1 MVRPLASEVGTAG
14 LPRGVG
20 TLSLQTNQS
29 TEMETFIYDHVRTPR
44 GKGKPDGSLHEVTPV
59 WLASQPLV
67 ALRERNQ
74 FDTAAVD
81 DVVLGCVVPV
91 GEQGGNVGR
100 MAVLQ
105 ADYAQSV
112 PGLQINRYCGSG
124 LEAVAFAASKVM
136 GGQADLTIGGGVE
149 MMSRVPMGSDGGAW
163 AQDPQ
168 LAAKTYFVMQG
179 ISADLLASLRGY
191 SRADCDAYSA
201 ESHRRAAQAWGEGRF
216 DRSVMT
222 VKDFLGLPLLSRDE
236 TIRPE
241 TTAESLG
248 ALKPAFVEM
257 GQKYGYD
264 SVAMQRYPQV
274 EKINHVHHAG
284 NSSGIVD
291 GAAAVLLGNAEAGQ
305 RLGLKPRA
313 RIRAFAAIGSE
324 PTLMLDG
331 PSYAAR
337 KALARAGMQPSDID
351 LWELNEAFASVVLTM
366 MDELNIPHDRM
377 NVNGGAIAMGH
388 PLGATGAMILG
399 TALDELER
407 TGKQTALVS
416 LCVAAGMGSAMI
428 IERV

>member
-1 MVRPLASEVGTAG
+1 
-14 LPRGVG
+14 
-20 TLSLQTNQS
+20 
-29 TEMETFIYDHVRTPR
+29 MEALIFDHVRTPR

-59 WLASQPLV
+59 WLAAQPLV
-67 ALRERNQ
+67 ELRERNQ
-74 FDTAAVD
+74 LDTSVVD
-81 DVVLGCVVPV
+81 DVVMGCVMPV

-112 PGLQINRYCGSG
+112 AGIQLNRYCGSG
-124 LEAVAFAASKVM
+124 LEAVSFAAAKVM
-136 GGQADLTIGGGVE
+136 AGQADMTIGAGVE

-168 LAAKTYFVMQG
+168 VANKTYFVMQG
-179 ISADLLASLRGY
+179 ISADLLASLRGH
-191 SRADCDAYSA
+191 SRRDLDAYSA
-201 ESHRRAAQAWGEGRF
+201 ESHRRAAQAWAEGRF
-216 DRSVMT
+216 AKSVAP
-222 VKDFLGLPLLSRDE
+222 VKDFLGMTLLEKDE

-241 TTAESLG
+241 TTADSLG
-248 ALKPAFVEM
+248 ALKPAFTEM

-264 SVAMQRYPQV
+264 SVALQRYPQV
-274 EKINHVHHAG
+274 EQIHHHHHAG

-291 GAAAVLLGNAEAGQ
+291 GAAAVLIGTAEAGAKQ
-305 RLGLKPRA
+305 GMKPRA
-313 RIRAFAAIGSE
+313 RIRSFASIGSE

-351 LWELNEAFASVVLTM
+351 LWELNEAFATVVLTM
-366 MDELNIPHDRM
+366 MEELNIPHDRM

-399 TALDELER
+399 TVLDELER
-407 TGKQTALVS
+407 TGKRTALIS

>member
-1 MVRPLASEVGTAG
+1 
-14 LPRGVG
+14 
-20 TLSLQTNQS
+20 
-29 TEMETFIYDHVRTPR
+29 MEALIFDHVRTPR
-44 GKGKPDGSLHEVTPV
+44 GKGKPDGALHEVTPV
-59 WLASQPLV
+59 WLAAQPLQ

-74 FDTAAVD
+74 LDTSVVD
-81 DVVLGCVVPV
+81 DVVMGCVVPV

-112 PGLQINRYCGSG
+112 AGVQLNRYCGSG
-124 LEAVAFAASKVM
+124 LEAVSFAAAKVM
-136 GGQADLTIGGGVE
+136 AGQADMTIGAGVE

-168 LAAKTYFVMQG
+168 VANKTYFVMQG
-179 ISADLLASLRGY
+179 ISADLLASLRGH
-191 SRADCDAYSA
+191 SRRDLDAYSA
-201 ESHRRAAQAWGEGRF
+201 ESHRRAAKAWAEGRF
-216 DRSVMT
+216 DKSVMP
-222 VKDFLGLPLLSRDE
+222 VKDFLGMTLLEKDE

-241 TTAESLG
+241 TTVESLG
-248 ALKPAFVEM
+248 ALKPAFTEM

-264 SVAMQRYPQV
+264 SVALQRYPQV
-274 EKINHVHHAG
+274 EQIQHHHHAG

-291 GAAAVLLGNAEAGQ
+291 GAAAVLIGTAEAGAKQ
-305 RLGLKPRA
+305 GMKPRA
-313 RIRAFAAIGSE
+313 RIRGFASIGSE

-337 KALARAGMQPSDID
+337 KALERARMQPSDID
-351 LWELNEAFASVVLTM
+351 LWELNEAFATVVLTM
-366 MDELNIPHDRM
+366 MEELNIPHDRM

-399 TALDELER
+399 TVLDELER
-407 TGKQTALVS
+407 TGKRTALIS

>member
-1 MVRPLASEVGTAG
+1 M
-14 LPRGVG
+14 
-20 TLSLQTNQS
+20 
-29 TEMETFIYDHVRTPR
+29 
-44 GKGKPDGSLHEVTPV
+44 TPV
-59 WLASQPLV
+59 WLAAQALQ

-74 FDTAAVD
+74 LDTSVVD
-81 DVVLGCVVPV
+81 DVVMGCVVPV

-112 PGLQINRYCGSG
+112 AGVQLNRYCGSG
-124 LEAVAFAASKVM
+124 LEAVSFAAAKVM
-136 GGQADLTIGGGVE
+136 AGQADMTIGAGVE

-168 LAAKTYFVMQG
+168 LANKTYFVMQG
-179 ISADLLASLRGY
+179 ISADLLASLRGH
-191 SRADCDAYSA
+191 SRRDLDAYST
-201 ESHRRAAQAWGEGRF
+201 ESHRRAAKAWAEGRF
-216 DRSVMT
+216 DKSVVP
-222 VKDFLGLPLLSRDE
+222 VKDFLGMTLLEKDE

-241 TTAESLG
+241 TTVESLG
-248 ALKPAFVEM
+248 ALKPAFTEM

-264 SVAMQRYPQV
+264 SVALQRYPQV
-274 EKINHVHHAG
+274 EQIQHHHHAG

-291 GAAAVLLGNAEAGQ
+291 GAAAVLIGTAEAGAKQ
-305 RLGLKPRA
+305 GMKPRA
-313 RIRAFAAIGSE
+313 RIRGFASIGSE

-337 KALARAGMQPSDID
+337 KALERARMQPSDID
-351 LWELNEAFASVVLTM
+351 LWELNEAFATVVLTM
-366 MDELNIPHDRM
+366 MEELNIPHDRM

-399 TALDELER
+399 TVLDELER
-407 TGKQTALVS
+407 TGKRTALIS

>member
-1 MVRPLASEVGTAG
+1 
-14 LPRGVG
+14 
-20 TLSLQTNQS
+20 
-29 TEMETFIYDHVRTPR
+29 MEALIFDHVRTPR
-44 GKGKPDGSLHEVTPV
+44 GKGKPDGALHEVTPV
-59 WLASQPLV
+59 WLAAQPLV

-74 FDTAAVD
+74 LDTSAVD
-81 DVVLGCVVPV
+81 DVVMGCVVPV
-91 GEQGGNVGR
+91 GEQGGNIGR

-112 PGLQINRYCGSG
+112 AGVQLNRYCGSG
-124 LEAVAFAASKVM
+124 LEAVSFAAAKVM
-136 GGQADLTIGGGVE
+136 AGQADMTIGAGVE

-168 LAAKTYFVMQG
+168 LANKTYFVMQG
-179 ISADLLASLRGY
+179 ISADLLASLRGH
-191 SRADCDAYSA
+191 SRRDLDEYSA
-201 ESHRRAAQAWGEGRF
+201 ESHRRAARAWAEGRF
-216 DRSVMT
+216 DRSVVP
-222 VKDFLGLPLLSRDE
+222 VKDFLGMTLLERDE

-241 TTAESLG
+241 TTIDSLG
-248 ALKPAFVEM
+248 ALKPAFTEM

-264 SVAMQRYPQV
+264 SVALQRYPQV
-274 EKINHVHHAG
+274 EQVHHHHHAG

-291 GAAAVLLGNAEAGQ
+291 GAAAVLVGTAEAGAKQ
-305 RLGLKPRA
+305 GMKPRA
-313 RIRAFAAIGSE
+313 RIRSFASIGSE

-337 KALARAGMQPSDID
+337 QALERARMQASDID
-351 LWELNEAFASVVLTM
+351 LWELNEAFATVVLTM
-366 MDELNIPHDRM
+366 MEELDIPHERM

-399 TALDELER
+399 TVLDELER
-407 TGKQTALVS
+407 SGKRTALIS

>member
-1 MVRPLASEVGTAG
+1 
-14 LPRGVG
+14 
-20 TLSLQTNQS
+20 
-29 TEMETFIYDHVRTPR
+29 METLIYDHVRTPR

-59 WLASQPLV
+59 WLASRPLV
-67 ALRERNQ
+67 ALKKRNQ
-74 FDTAAVD
+74 LDTAAID
-81 DVVLGCVVPV
+81 DVVMGCVMPV
-91 GEQGGNVGR
+91 GEQGGNIAR

-105 ADYAQSV
+105 ADYDQQV
-112 PGLQINRYCGSG
+112 PALQINRYCGSG

-136 GGQADLTIGGGVE
+136 AGQADLAIGGGVE
-149 MMSRVPMGSDGGAW
+149 MMSRVPMGADGGAW

-168 LAAKTYFVMQG
+168 VAAKTYFVMQG
-179 ISADLLASLRGY
+179 ISADLLSSLRGH
-191 SRADCDAYSA
+191 SRNDVDAYSA
-201 ESHRRAAQAWGEGRF
+201 ESHRRAHRAWTEGRF
-216 DRSVMT
+216 DGAV
-222 VKDFLGLPLLSRDE
+222 VPVQDFLGLTLLSRDE

-241 TTAESLG
+241 TSTETLLQ
-248 ALKPAFVEM
+248 LKPAFTDM
-257 GQKYGYD
+257 GEKYGYD

-274 EKINHVHHAG
+274 EKIHHIHHAG

-291 GAAAVLLGNAEAGQ
+291 GASAVLVGNAQIGSQ
-305 RLGLKPRA
+305 LGLKPRA
-313 RIRAFAAIGSE
+313 RIRSFAAIGSE

-331 PSYAAR
+331 PSFAAR
-337 KALARAGMQPSDID
+337 KALARAGMQASDID

-366 MDELNIPHDRM
+366 MEELNIPHDRM

-407 TGKQTALVS
+407 SGRQTALVS

>member
-1 MVRPLASEVGTAG
+1 
-14 LPRGVG
+14 
-20 TLSLQTNQS
+20 
-29 TEMETFIYDHVRTPR
+29 MEALIFDHVRTPR
-44 GKGKPDGSLHEVTPV
+44 GKGKPDGALHEVTPV
-59 WLASQPLV
+59 WLAAQALQ

-74 FDTAAVD
+74 LDTSVVD
-81 DVVLGCVVPV
+81 DVVMGCVVPV

-112 PGLQINRYCGSG
+112 AGVQLNRYCGSG
-124 LEAVAFAASKVM
+124 LEAVSFAAAKVM
-136 GGQADLTIGGGVE
+136 AGQADMTIGAGVE

-168 LAAKTYFVMQG
+168 LANKTYFVMQG
-179 ISADLLASLRGY
+179 ISADLLASLRGH
-191 SRADCDAYSA
+191 SRRDLDAYST
-201 ESHRRAAQAWGEGRF
+201 ESHRRAAKAWAEGRF
-216 DRSVMT
+216 DKSVVP
-222 VKDFLGLPLLSRDE
+222 VKDFLGMTLLEKDE

-241 TTAESLG
+241 TTVESLG
-248 ALKPAFVEM
+248 ALKPAFTEM

-264 SVAMQRYPQV
+264 SVALQRYPQV
-274 EKINHVHHAG
+274 EQIQHHHHAG

-291 GAAAVLLGNAEAGQ
+291 GAAAVLIGTAEAGAKQ
-305 RLGLKPRA
+305 GMKPRA
-313 RIRAFAAIGSE
+313 RIRGFASIGSE

-337 KALARAGMQPSDID
+337 KALERARMQPSDID
-351 LWELNEAFASVVLTM
+351 LWELNEAFATVVLTM
-366 MDELNIPHDRM
+366 MEELNIPHDRM

-399 TALDELER
+399 TVLDELER
-407 TGKQTALVS
+407 TGKRTALIS

>member
-1 MVRPLASEVGTAG
+1 
-14 LPRGVG
+14 
-20 TLSLQTNQS
+20 
-29 TEMETFIYDHVRTPR
+29 MEALIFDHVRTPR
-44 GKGKPDGSLHEVTPV
+44 GKGKPDGALHEVTPV
-59 WLASQPLV
+59 WLAAQPLQ

-74 FDTAAVD
+74 LDTSVVD
-81 DVVLGCVVPV
+81 DVVMGCVVPV

-112 PGLQINRYCGSG
+112 AGVQLNRYCGSG
-124 LEAVAFAASKVM
+124 LEAVSFAAAKVM
-136 GGQADLTIGGGVE
+136 AGQADMTIGAGVE

-168 LAAKTYFVMQG
+168 LANKTYFVMQG
-179 ISADLLASLRGY
+179 ISADLLASLRGH
-191 SRADCDAYSA
+191 SRRDLDAYSA
-201 ESHRRAAQAWGEGRF
+201 ESHRRAAKAWAEGRF
-216 DRSVMT
+216 DKSVVP
-222 VKDFLGLPLLSRDE
+222 VKDFLGMTLLEKDE

-241 TTAESLG
+241 TTVESLG
-248 ALKPAFVEM
+248 ALKPAFTEM

-264 SVAMQRYPQV
+264 SVALQRYPQV
-274 EKINHVHHAG
+274 EQIQHHHHAG

-291 GAAAVLLGNAEAGQ
+291 GAAAVLIGTAEAGAKH
-305 RLGLKPRA
+305 GMKPRA
-313 RIRAFAAIGSE
+313 RIRGFASIGSE

-337 KALARAGMQPSDID
+337 KALERARMQPSDID
-351 LWELNEAFASVVLTM
+351 LWELNEAFATVVLTM
-366 MDELNIPHDRM
+366 MEELNIPHDRM

-399 TALDELER
+399 TVLDELER
-407 TGKQTALVS
+407 SGKRTALIS

>member
-1 MVRPLASEVGTAG
+1 
-14 LPRGVG
+14 
-20 TLSLQTNQS
+20 
-29 TEMETFIYDHVRTPR
+29 MEALIFDHVRTPR
-44 GKGKPDGSLHEVTPV
+44 GKGKPDGALHEVTPV
-59 WLASQPLV
+59 WLAAQPLA

-74 FDTAAVD
+74 LDTSVVD
-81 DVVLGCVVPV
+81 DVVMGCVVPV

-112 PGLQINRYCGSG
+112 AGVQLNRYCGSG
-124 LEAVAFAASKVM
+124 LEAVSFAAAKVM
-136 GGQADLTIGGGVE
+136 AGQADMTIGAGVE

-168 LAAKTYFVMQG
+168 LANKTYFVMQG
-179 ISADLLASLRGY
+179 ISADLLASLRGH
-191 SRADCDAYSA
+191 SRRDLDAYSA
-201 ESHRRAAQAWGEGRF
+201 ESHRRATRAWAEGRF
-216 DRSVMT
+216 DQSVVP
-222 VKDFLGLPLLSRDE
+222 VKDFLGMTLLEKDE

-241 TTAESLG
+241 TTVDSLG
-248 ALKPAFVEM
+248 ALKPAFTEM

-264 SVAMQRYPQV
+264 SVALQRYPQV
-274 EKINHVHHAG
+274 EQIHHHHHAG

-291 GAAAVLLGNAEAGQ
+291 GAAAVLIGTGEAGAKQ
-305 RLGLKPRA
+305 GMKPRA
-313 RIRAFAAIGSE
+313 RIRGFASIGSE

-337 KALARAGMQPSDID
+337 KALARACMQPSDID
-351 LWELNEAFASVVLTM
+351 LWELNEAFATVVLTM
-366 MDELNIPHDRM
+366 MEELNIPHDRM

-399 TALDELER
+399 TVLDELER
-407 TGKQTALVS
+407 TGKRTALIS

>member
-1 MVRPLASEVGTAG
+1 
-14 LPRGVG
+14 
-20 TLSLQTNQS
+20 
-29 TEMETFIYDHVRTPR
+29 MEALIFDHVRTPR
-44 GKGKPDGSLHEVTPV
+44 GKGKPDGALHEVTPV
-59 WLASQPLV
+59 WLAAQPLA

-74 FDTAAVD
+74 LDTSVVD
-81 DVVLGCVVPV
+81 DVVMGCVVPV

-112 PGLQINRYCGSG
+112 AGVQLNRYCGSG
-124 LEAVAFAASKVM
+124 LEAVSFAAAKVM
-136 GGQADLTIGGGVE
+136 AGQADMTIGAGVE

-168 LAAKTYFVMQG
+168 LASKTYFVMQG
-179 ISADLLASLRGY
+179 ISADLLASLRGH
-191 SRADCDAYSA
+191 SRRDLDAYSA
-201 ESHRRAAQAWGEGRF
+201 ESHRRAARAWAEGRF
-216 DRSVMT
+216 DQSVVP
-222 VKDFLGLPLLSRDE
+222 VKDFLGMTLLEKDE

-241 TTAESLG
+241 TTVDSLG
-248 ALKPAFVEM
+248 ALRPAFTEM

-264 SVAMQRYPQV
+264 SVALQRYPQV
-274 EKINHVHHAG
+274 EQIHHHHHAG

-291 GAAAVLLGNAEAGQ
+291 GAAAVLIGTAEAGAKQ
-305 RLGLKPRA
+305 GMKPRA
-313 RIRAFAAIGSE
+313 RIRGFASIGSE

-337 KALARAGMQPSDID
+337 KALARARMQPSDIE
-351 LWELNEAFASVVLTM
+351 LWELNEAFATVVLTM
-366 MDELNIPHDRM
+366 MEELNIPHDRM

-399 TALDELER
+399 TVLDELER
-407 TGKQTALVS
+407 TGKRTALIS